1 MMIYNDILAETKFFD
16 IEPPNYVKIEITV
29 NDNKKNPQ
37 SLLQ

>member
-1 MMIYNDILAETKFFD
+1 MMIYNNILAETKFFD

-29 NDNKKNPQ
+29 NDNKNPR